1 MSWHLWPLF
10 GPPKMSVIPYHSRC
24 SSPFLRPGES
34 LWQLVQLSKPL
45 TACFSRQSCRQ
56 FVLYVKVHFVSA
68 RNNVCPDN
76 VREQRKRA
84 LQVEN
89 ITSSIIHTSCHGVG
103 KISVCI
109 LNSHTCLI
117 KRCGRPSS
125 QRPEFLSYTI
135 KATTRSRL
143 TKTKYKILCKT
154 KRMLR
159 PRTSPT

>member
-10 GPPKMSVIPYHSRC
+10 GLPKMSVVPYHSRC

-68 RNNVCPDN
+68 KTNVCPDN

-109 LNSHTCLI
+109 LNSHTCLTQ
-117 KRCGRPSS
+117 RCGHPSS
-125 QRPEFLSYTI
+125 QRPKLLNCTI
-135 KATTRSRL
+135 NATTRSRL
-143 TKTKYKILCKT
+143 TKTRYKILCKT
-154 KRMLR
+154 KPMLR